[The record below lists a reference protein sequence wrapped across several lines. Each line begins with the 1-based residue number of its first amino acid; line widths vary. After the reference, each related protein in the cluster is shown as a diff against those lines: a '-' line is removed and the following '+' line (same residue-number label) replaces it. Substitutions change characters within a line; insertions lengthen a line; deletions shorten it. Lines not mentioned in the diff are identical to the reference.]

1 VLCLFLYGLNQRCK
15 QCLCGRI
22 HQNNYL
28 ARQKRSPSM
37 SLKNWSIILLAY
49 ASIGIGAWT
58 STQVKSDFSPTTLNA
73 RSSEA
78 YRNYEEYSK
87 RFPSDQNGLIV
98 SIGSDAKFDSREG
111 FFILEELRKDL
122 LRNKGVETAMG
133 ITSVELA
140 QKTLIGSKTALLLPL
155 DPENKFEKRLSK
167 IDQYSDV
174 TPKFL
179 SADRTAARIMLKVDW
194 EKVDLE
200 GIHRTVG
207 DYKFTEF
214 HLIGKGVFSNEMK
227 ETLDKEVVFLPLL
240 AGAILLFLFLIW
252 FRDGRSLVLVA
263 SVLAINLSL
272 LSVVFYL
279 SGISIGLLTATTPL
293 LILVLSFS
301 DIVHIIYKY
310 KRHKEDSIQ
319 DRIRQTMTPLRL
331 PLWLT
336 TLTTGVAFGLFF
348 FTGIDEISE
357 FATVTCAGI
366 VLAYLTAR
374 FLLPVMLE
382 VFRVRPFQQ
391 RSAFSSSAE
400 GLVGLL
406 KRKWM
411 VVSLSGAFLL
421 LIVVSVWVNFEVN
434 VSYHQRFGE
443 DTKIGQAFRFT
454 DKHFDGTRAIDVVLE
469 SKMGLTEETISKVAM
484 IEEALLEE
492 YGCRSVFSVNTS
504 IKRLNRFNRFGKA
517 SQFLL
522 PEKMDEEFI
531 SDLTKYK
538 EELGLINAMTDDQKL
553 YRIVGRLPDIGSAE
567 AERRNEILQT
577 TLDELQDADH
587 RLFISGFSHVRDQSR
602 TRVTKLVLI
611 GIALSLVVAM
621 IVIGFAFR
629 SVRIAVISFVPNLV
643 PVGFGLTLMYW
654 VGIELNPTT
663 AMALS
668 IILGLALDD
677 TIYFLSVL
685 KRSKDLPEKDSIEL
699 GLRENTFPASVT
711 SIILMIGF
719 GALMLSSIE
728 SNRNIGL
735 LVATMLFIALISD
748 LIILP
753 ALLRT
758 FWNKRS

>member
-1 VLCLFLYGLNQRCK
+1 
-15 QCLCGRI
+15 
-22 HQNNYL
+22 
-28 ARQKRSPSM
+28 M
-37 SLKNWSIILLAY
+37 STKNWFIIFLAY
-49 ASIGIGAWT
+49 ASIAVGAWT
-58 STQVKSDFSPTTLNA
+58 STKVKSDFSLTTLNA

-78 YRNYEEYSK
+78 YQNYEKYSS

-98 SIGSDAKFDSREG
+98 SIGSDAKFDSRES
-111 FFILEELRKDL
+111 FCTLEELL
-122 LRNKGVETAMG
+122 NELSEIKGVKSALG

-140 QKTLIGSKTALLLPL
+140 QKTLLGSKSVLLLPL
-155 DPENKFEKRLSK
+155 DDEQKFQKRFSK
-167 IDQYSDV
+167 IDAYSDV

-194 EKVDLE
+194 EKLNLE
-200 GIHRTVG
+200 TIQNTVG

-214 HLIGKGVFSNEMK
+214 HLLGKGVFSNEMK
-227 ETLDKEVVFLPLL
+227 ETLEQEVVFLPLL
-240 AGAILLFLFLIW
+240 TGAILLLLFLIW
-252 FRDGRSLVLVA
+252 FGDVRSLVLVA
-263 SVLAINLSL
+263 SILAINLSL
-272 LSVVFYL
+272 LSMVFHF
-279 SGISIGLLTATTPL
+279 SGINIGLLTATTPL

-301 DIVHIIYKY
+301 DIVHILYKY
-310 KRHKEDSIQ
+310 KRLKVGSIEE
-319 DRIRQTMTPLRL
+319 RIDQTMTPLRL

-336 TLTTGVAFGLFF
+336 TLTTAVAFGLFF

-357 FATVTCAGI
+357 FATVTCVGI

-374 FLLPVMLE
+374 FLLPIMLE
-382 VFRVRPFQQ
+382 EFRVRSFKK

-400 GLVGLL
+400 GLIHML
-406 KRKWM
+406 KEKW
-411 VVSLSGAFLL
+411 VIVSMSAAFLM
-421 LIVVSVWVNFEVN
+421 LIAVSIFVNFEIN

-454 DKHFDGTRAIDVVLE
+454 DNYFEGTRAIDVVFE
-469 SKMGLTEETISKVAM
+469 SKKGLTQETISKVAK
-484 IEEALLEE
+484 IEESLLQD
-492 YGCRSVFSVNTS
+492 YGCRAVFSVNTS

-522 PEKMDEEFI
+522 PESIDEQFV
-531 SDLTKYK
+531 SDLTQYK
-538 EELGLINAMTDDQKL
+538 KELGLINAMTSDQRL
-553 YRIVGRLPDIGSAE
+553 FRIVGRLPDIGSAE
-567 AERRNEILQT
+567 AERRNEMLQS
-577 TLDELQDADH
+577 TLDKLQDDDH

-611 GIALSLVVAM
+611 GITLSLIVAM
-621 IVIGFAFR
+621 IVIGLAFR
-629 SVRIAVISFVPNLV
+629 SVRIAIISFVPNLV
-643 PVGFGLTLMYW
+643 PVGFGLTFMYW
-654 VGIELNPTT
+654 MGIELNPTT

-668 IILGLALDD
+668 IIFGLALDD

-685 KRSKDLPEKDSIEL
+685 KRSKDLSEKDSIEL
-699 GLRENTFPASVT
+699 SLRENTFPASVT
-711 SIILMIGF
+711 SIILLIGF

-748 LIILP
+748 LLILP